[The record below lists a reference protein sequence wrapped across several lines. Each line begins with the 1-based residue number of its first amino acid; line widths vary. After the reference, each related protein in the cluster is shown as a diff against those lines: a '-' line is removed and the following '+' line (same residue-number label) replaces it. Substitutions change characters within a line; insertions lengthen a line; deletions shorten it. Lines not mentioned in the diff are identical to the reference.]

1 MPAIKSIKRLGVI
14 VFLLKR
20 NHYPSLEV
28 LLNAL
33 ETRDLGSSERSI
45 RRLFQELR
53 DEFGI
58 FVRYDAAHKGYFID
72 WQESSDIFSLE
83 DLLELGQINQLIIE
97 YLRNTAVHDD
107 YIYLESRTDLEGID
121 YLVPLMKAIK
131 DRKVVEFTHH
141 KYKTE
146 QRSQQLV
153 QPYFLKEFER
163 RWYLVGIRMRDGKRR
178 VYGLDRIHDLRVSSE
193 SFRKQ
198 PHFHIEDYSKMV
210 GVHVTDTTIHRVQL
224 RFSRL
229 LGHYIRSLPI
239 HASQTLLQEDD
250 IHMTFELECA
260 LSYELFNLI
269 MKYGAEVQV
278 LSPQS
283 LVDWVREEHEKSVR
297 LYDND

>member
-1 MPAIKSIKRLGVI
+1 MPAIKSIKRFGVI

-20 NHYPSLEV
+20 NHYPSLDV
-28 LLNAL
+28 LLDTL
-33 ETRDLGSSERSI
+33 ERRDLKSSERSL

-58 FVRYDAAHKGYFID
+58 FVRYHATHKGYFID

-97 YLRNTAVHDD
+97 YLRNTAVHND

-131 DRKVVEFTHH
+131 DRKVLEFSHH
-141 KYKTE
+141 KYQTE
-146 QRSQQLV
+146 QHSQQTV

-178 VYGLDRIHDLRVSSE
+178 VYGLDRIHDLRVSNE
-193 SFRKQ
+193 CFRKQ
-198 PHFHIEDYSKMV
+198 PHIHIEDYSKSV
-210 GVHVTDTTIHRVQL
+210 GVHVIDTEVHSVEL

-239 HASQTLLQEDD
+239 HASQTLLYEDD
-250 IHMTFELECA
+250 VYMTFRLECT

-278 LSPQS
+278 LGPQT
-283 LVDWVREEHEKSVR
+283 LVNWVREEHEKSVR
-297 LYDND
+297 LYEND